1 VTSVLVDNR
10 EKPET
15 IQRGRAYFKDLTVTT
30 LPVGDVLAGN
40 IVVERKKVEDFE
52 ASIKDKRYVN
62 QACNMIEASEK
73 GAHCYI
79 ILEGSFKDLCKS
91 GYSSISR
98 EQFYGAIAS
107 LSERY
112 GITVLMVEDNY
123 DFWLMVEKLIKKYN
137 DKRPIRRVYVQPNGE
152 TVTTRMLQGITGL
165 GEVRARA
172 IADMFNISDLTFLQ
186 PEDLQKIEGIG
197 PKYAE
202 TVIRAV
208 KEGIG

>member
-1 VTSVLVDNR
+1 MTSVLVDNR

-15 IQRGRAYFKDLTVTT
+15 IQRGRAHFKDLTVTT
-30 LPVGDVLAGN
+30 LPVGDVVCGN

-52 ASIKDKRYVN
+52 ASIKDSRYIN
-62 QACNMIEASEK
+62 QACNMIGASEK

-79 ILEGSFKDLCKS
+79 LIEGSFKELCKS
-91 GYSSISR
+91 GYSTISR

-112 GITVLMVEDNY
+112 MITVLMVEDNY
-123 DFWLMVEKLIKKYN
+123 DFWLMVEKLIAKYN
-137 DKRPIRRVYVQPNGE
+137 DQRPIKRVVVAPNGE

-172 IADMFNISDLTFLQ
+172 IADLFTIADLALLN
-186 PEDLQKIEGIG
+186 PDDLVKIEGIG

-202 TVIRAV
+202 NIIRAIR
-208 KEGIG
+208 EGVG